1 MEKYGKNLW
10 MHMISLDKK
19 SVAWF
24 IRNIINKLAGHAIDL
39 ELKQEG
45 VMDSTFLFPHLM
57 DC

>member
-1 MEKYGKNLW
+1 
-10 MHMISLDKK
+10 MISFDKK

-24 IRNIINKLAGHAIDL
+24 IRNIINKLAIDL

>member
-1 MEKYGKNLW
+1 
-10 MHMISLDKK
+10 MISFNKK